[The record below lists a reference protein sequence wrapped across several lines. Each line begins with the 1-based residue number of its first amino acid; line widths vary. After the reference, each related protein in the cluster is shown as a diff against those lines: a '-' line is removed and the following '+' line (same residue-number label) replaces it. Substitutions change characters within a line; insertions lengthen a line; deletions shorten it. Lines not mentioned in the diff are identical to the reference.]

1 MNNNVKIAFIGLGVM
16 GYPMAGHLQRQ
27 GFDVCVYN
35 RTAAKAQRWVTE
47 YGGRRAD
54 TPGQAAAEASIVLVC
69 VGNDDD
75 VRSVLLGDDGV
86 FAHAQPDTLIVD
98 HTTTSAA
105 LAREL
110 DALCRQG
117 QLHFLDA
124 PVSGGQAGA
133 ENGQLSIMCG
143 GEQAD
148 FERAS
153 ACFEA
158 YGKLWR
164 LLGPS
169 GSGQL
174 CKMVNQ
180 ICIAGIVQGLAE
192 GVRFAQQAGL
202 DVDAVQSVLAAGAAQ
217 SWQLENRAHTMAQDA
232 FDFGF
237 AIDWMRKDLD
247 YALAEAKRLGLTLP
261 VADLVNGFY
270 GELQQAGMNRCD
282 TSVLIRRIQPQKVEP
297 D

>member
-1 MNNNVKIAFIGLGVM
+1 
-16 GYPMAGHLQRQ
+16 
-27 GFDVCVYN
+27 
-35 RTAAKAQRWVTE
+35 
-47 YGGRRAD
+47 
-54 TPGQAAAEASIVLVC
+54 
-69 VGNDDD
+69 
-75 VRSVLLGDDGV
+75 
-86 FAHAQPDTLIVD
+86 
-98 HTTTSAA
+98 
-105 LAREL
+105 
-110 DALCRQG
+110 
-117 QLHFLDA
+117 
-124 PVSGGQAGA
+124 
-133 ENGQLSIMCG
+133 
-143 GEQAD
+143 
-148 FERAS
+148 
-153 ACFEA
+153 
-158 YGKLWR
+158 
-164 LLGPS
+164 
-169 GSGQL
+169 
-174 CKMVNQ
+174 
-180 ICIAGIVQGLAE
+180 LAE